1 MGAQMAP
8 RIRRVPRLGGPL
20 AALALAASML
30 SACGTHAPPP
40 ITQSSNRQELAQA
53 EYFPF
58 FRVYWDGL
66 RFQGLALTA
75 ADGVQ
80 NYNPTIGESLQYG
93 NCNPGNGPLHTGGCV
108 LPLEVTT
115 VVWKRHSN
123 SGLGSQRNIIVRGVP
138 ATVFNG
144 GKSIEVYTGKLAID
158 VFADTPAR
166 ALAAAQALRPL
177 NAAGNAQGPLPRPD
191 FCPGF
196 DGPAP
201 YFAAQRNSRGGLDCI
216 DALTVY

>member
-1 MGAQMAP
+1 M
-8 RIRRVPRLGGPL
+8 
-20 AALALAASML
+20 
-30 SACGTHAPPP
+30 
-40 ITQSSNRQELAQA
+40 
-53 EYFPF
+53 
-58 FRVYWDGL
+58 
-66 RFQGLALTA
+66 
-75 ADGVQ
+75 Q

-115 VVWKRHSN
+115 VVWKRHPN

-166 ALAAAQALRPL
+166 ALAAAQALARSTPPGTRRARFRDRL
-177 NAAGNAQGPLPRPD
+177 L
-191 FCPGF
+191 PGF

-201 YFAAQRNSRGGLDCI
+201 YSRPSATREAGSTATTCSPCTDRGDRRVRRRRRRLRRALGPMFVRSSSTMSEDRTNIPLGPATRRNRIRTSAPLR
-216 DALTVY
+216 